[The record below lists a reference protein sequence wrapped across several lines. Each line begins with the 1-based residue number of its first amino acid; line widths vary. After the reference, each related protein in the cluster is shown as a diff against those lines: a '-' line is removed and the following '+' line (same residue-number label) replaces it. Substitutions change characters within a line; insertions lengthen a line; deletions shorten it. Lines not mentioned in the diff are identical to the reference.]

1 MSELRPS
8 FEERDRYLDLLSAAY
23 ADGRIDDVEFRRRT
37 DGVLEAVTH
46 RDAIAQFDG
55 LPRPNVLPAVV
66 DPRND
71 ASHGP
76 PAAFVRAAGQPP
88 ARLGQP
94 QPSRRGALLAGGLAA
109 GVGVVVL
116 TGLVGVGRFDGPD
129 ASGWEESWVAEPVGP
144 EFVSDEVPG
153 SASWGNLIP
162 EAGNAARELGL
173 DSFHA
178 LTVDRDG
185 LTALASAER
194 SPGVV
199 TEIRVG
205 PEGGYWTEEPSVA
218 ETRGTA
224 ALQQVEEGFAQ
235 ALYQA
240 PLQVGGTASSAELLW
255 AAGGEPLFKVIC
267 IDGALTGSA
276 TFDTMG
282 SMISMEGLR

>member
-55 LPRPNVLPAVV
+55 LPRPNVLPAVI
-66 DPRND
+66 DRP
-71 ASHGP
+71 HGP

-88 ARLGQP
+88 APLGQT

-116 TGLVGVGRFDGPD
+116 TGLVGMRRFEGPD
-129 ASGWEESWVAEPVGP
+129 ASGWEESWAAEPVATPAG
-144 EFVSDEVPG
+144 EPG
-153 SASWGNLIP
+153 AELLASVITQ
-162 EAGNAARELGL
+162 AGDAARDLGL

-178 LTVDRDG
+178 LTVDIDG
-185 LTALASAER
+185 LTALASADR

-199 TEIRVG
+199 TGLRVG
-205 PEGGYWTEEPSVA
+205 YEGDYWTEDAAAA

-224 ALQQVEEGFAQ
+224 SLQQIEDGFAQ
-235 ALYQA
+235 ALDQA
-240 PLQVGGTASSAELLW
+240 PQVGGTASSAELLW
-255 AAGGEPLFKVIC
+255 APDGAPLFKVIC